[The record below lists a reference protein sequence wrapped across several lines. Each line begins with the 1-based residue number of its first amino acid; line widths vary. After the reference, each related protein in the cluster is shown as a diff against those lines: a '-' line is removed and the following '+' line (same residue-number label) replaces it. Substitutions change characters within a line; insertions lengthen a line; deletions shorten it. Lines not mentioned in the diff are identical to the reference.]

1 MANFEVK
8 IDTQNI
14 NRLLRDLKEVKNLKL
29 DVGVEEGATYD
40 NGTPVSEIATYLEY
54 GWQQPLTQAQ
64 RGWLA
69 HTHNIHLKKT
79 TTTLKMPARPIFGY
93 TAQTRKGTWQKV
105 GSKLLKNF
113 VLNPYEVAFNA
124 LDQLGQ
130 MAVQDLQ
137 VTINT
142 NGKGTFAP
150 RSPLTLLIYGDV
162 LEKKQP
168 KSNAKRNISKK
179 NTSDTLKALVKNST
193 LLHSITYNVYSG

>member
-8 IDTQNI
+8 IDTHNI
-14 NRLLRDLKEVKNLKL
+14 DRLLHDLKEVKSLKL

-79 TTTLKMPARPIFGY
+79 TTTLKMPPRPIFGY

-162 LEKKQP
+162 LKQKQP
-168 KSNAKRNISKK
+168 KGNAKRNISQK
-179 NTSDTLKALVKNST
+179 NTSDTSKALVKNST
-193 LLHSITYNVYSG
+193 LLHSITYNVYNK